1 MKNKPVKS
9 LIFYKGENDMEK
21 YEVFVS
27 YRRDGGEALVCLI
40 SERLNQREYSV
51 FYDVE
56 SLDPESL
63 MRKYFR

>member
-27 YRRDGGEALVCLI
+27 YRRDGGEALACLI
-40 SERLNQREYSV
+40 SERLKQREYSV
-51 FYDVE
+51 F
-56 SLDPESL
+56 
-63 MRKYFR
+63 

>member
-1 MKNKPVKS
+1 
-9 LIFYKGENDMEK
+9 MEK

-27 YRRDGGEALVCLI
+27 YRRDGGEALACLI

-56 SLDPESL
+56 SLDLESL